1 MKHSKIIHIFTIFL
15 ALYSTTLTVYAKD
28 ETNRPSL
35 DTRQEN
41 YISLDNLNLNE
52 KELEKFNKIHIM
64 EYNILRP
71 ISLQLE
77 ANLLRLDELNEIKCR
92 WYQKQCKKELKKN
105 EDFIAGDIKELK
117 RQVSQKKEYFK
128 ILYINE
134 TTRAQHYALREIIKK
149 ITNDKTHLW

>member
-15 ALYSTTLTVYAKD
+15 ALYSTILAVYAKD

-41 YISLDNLNLNE
+41 YISLDSLNLNE

-64 EYNILRP
+64 EYSILRP

-77 ANLLRLDELNEIKCR
+77 ANLLRLDELNEIRCR

-105 EDFIAGDIKELK
+105 EDFIAGNIKELK

-134 TTRAQHYALREIIKK
+134 TTRAQHNALREIIKK

>member
-1 MKHSKIIHIFTIFL
+1 MKQFCAAFL
-15 ALYSTTLTVYAKD
+15 FLCFITPTVCAKD
-28 ETNRPSL
+28 AIKRPSL
-35 DTRQEN
+35 ENRQEN
-41 YISLDNLNLNE
+41 YISLENLNLNE
-52 KELEKFNKIHIM
+52 RELEKFNKIYIM

-71 ISLQLE
+71 ISLKLE

-105 EDFIAGDIKELK
+105 KAFIAGDIKELK